1 MHLMSP
7 SHQKM
12 EQILG
17 QTLQYSLDYNL
28 NVHGMPTSGSV
39 AISDEELILF
49 RDEIAVKRIPL
60 QNINEFKVVQMVGSG
75 ALQIVLKEKTEQ
87 LCIFTQDLLPVFAD
101 LAKMLEYH
109 RETGVF
115 PAPDDEEPVKTCP
128 KCGLVIPEQT
138 NICFHCA
145 PKGKYLWR
153 IVKLSLRYK
162 ATLLT
167 ALAATLIIQLL
178 WVVFTYMKGLVV
190 DNYVTSGSQNF
201 TGLLL
206 MMGGYL
212 LIPLLLFGLEY
223 INERC
228 SSYTAAMVGRD
239 LRGILFERI
248 QNQSMKN
255 ALKRPT
261 GEQIKRIANDT
272 EKVQDFVSYHGKE
285 AVVRVFSV
293 SVILAVMFWMN
304 WKLTCWI
311 VLPIIAGF
319 FFSRFI
325 FKRMNHP
332 FRINWKLFSK
342 MESVL
347 YDILSGI
354 MAVKVFGSEK
364 REIKYYSGCSE
375 KFAHSMYVANFYWF
389 VMFPVSTFVVTL
401 GEYFYLYFG
410 GNDVLSGVLSFGK
423 MVTFLSCIGLLYA
436 PLNWLMQLPRQLA
449 QTAISAG
456 KIFEIIDEKED
467 VLDRENAIDKEIE
480 GNVAFEH
487 VHFGYKVYN
496 PVLKDINFSVKKG
509 EMIGIVGP
517 SGVGKSTMI
526 NLIMR
531 LYDVSNG
538 QILIDGTD
546 IRDISQHSLRS
557 QIGVVLQ
564 ETYLFDGTVWD
575 NLIYAKPDAT
585 MEEVVQAAKIANAH
599 DFICKMPDGYQE
611 YIGSRGYKLSG
622 GEKQRIAI
630 ARAILR
636 DPKILILDEATASLD
651 TETEKMIQEALKNL
665 TRDRTTFAIAH
676 RLSTLRNADRL
687 IVLDSG
693 RIVEMGTHEELLRHK
708 SVYYNLVMAQRQTSK
723 LSNES
728 A

>member
-167 ALAATLIIQLL
+167 ALVATLIIQLL

-190 DNYVTSGSQNF
+190 DNYVTSGSQDF

-212 LIPLLLFGLEY
+212 IIPLLLFGLEY

-228 SSYTAAMVGRD
+228 SSYTAAQVGRD

-364 REIKYYSGCSE
+364 REIKHYSGCSE

-467 VLDRENAIDKEIE
+467 VLDRGNAIDKEIE

-687 IVLDSG
+687 IVLDGG

-723 LSNES
+723 LSKEP

>member
-7 SHQKM
+7 SHEKM

-28 NVHGMPTSGSV
+28 NAHGMPTSGSI

-153 IVKLSLRYK
+153 IVKLSFRYK

-190 DNYVTSGSQNF
+190 DNYVTSGSQDF

-364 REIKYYSGCSE
+364 REIKHYSGCSE

-676 RLSTLRNADRL
+676 RLSTLRNAYRL
-687 IVLDSG
+687 IVLDGG

>member
-7 SHQKM
+7 DHQKM

-17 QTLQYSLDYNL
+17 QSLHYSLDYNL
-28 NVHGMPTSGSV
+28 NAHGKPVNGSV
-39 AISDEELILF
+39 AVSGQELILF
-49 RDEIAVKRIPL
+49 RDGIITKRISL
-60 QNINEFKVVQMVGSG
+60 HEVNEFKVAQLVGSG
-75 ALQIVLKEKTEQ
+75 ALQAVLPERTDQ

-101 LAKMLEYH
+101 LTKMLEYH

-115 PAPDDEEPVKTCP
+115 PAPDGEEPVKICP

-162 ATLLT
+162 ATLIA
-167 ALAATLIIQLL
+167 ALIATMVIQLL
-178 WVVFTYMKGLVV
+178 WVVFTYIKGIIV
-190 DNYVTSGSQNF
+190 DNYVTSGSQDF

-206 MMGGYL
+206 MIGGYL
-212 LIPLLLFGLEY
+212 LIPLILFGLEY

-228 SSYTAAMVGRD
+228 SSYTAAQVGRD
-239 LRGILFERI
+239 LRSILFERI
-248 QNQSMKN
+248 QYQSMKN
-255 ALKRPT
+255 ATKRPT

-285 AVVRVFSV
+285 AVVRVFSIAV
-293 SVILAVMFWMN
+293 LLTVMFWMN

-319 FFSRFI
+319 FITKYI
-325 FKRMNHP
+325 FKRIRHP
-332 FRINWKLFSK
+332 FRLNWKTYSK

-354 MAVKVFGSEK
+354 TAVKVFGTEK
-364 REIKYYSGCSE
+364 REIRHYSGYSE
-375 KFAHSMYVANFYWF
+375 KYAHSMYVANFYWF
-389 VMFPVSTFVVTL
+389 VLFPISNFVVTL
-401 GEYFYLYFG
+401 GEYCYLYFG
-410 GNDVLSGVLSFGK
+410 GNDVLRGFLSFGE
-423 MVTFLSCIGLLYA
+423 MVTFLSCIGLLYG

-449 QTAISAG
+449 QTAVSAG

-467 VLDRENAIDKEIE
+467 VLDREDAVEKDIE
-480 GNVAFEH
+480 GNVSFEH
-487 VHFGYKVYN
+487 IHFGYKIYS
-496 PVLKDINFSVKKG
+496 PVLKDISFSVKKG

-531 LYDVSNG
+531 LYDVSSG
-538 QILIDGTD
+538 KILIDGTD

-564 ETYLFDGTVWD
+564 DTYLFDGTVWD
-575 NLIYAKPDAT
+575 NLLYAKPDAT
-585 MEEVVQAAKIANAH
+585 MEEVVRAAKIANAH

-651 TETEKMIQEALKNL
+651 TETEKLIQEALKNL
-665 TRDRTTFAIAH
+665 TRNRTTFAIAH
-676 RLSTLRNADRL
+676 RLSTLQNADRL
-687 IVLDSG
+687 IVLNEG
-693 RIVEMGTHEELLRHK
+693 RIVEIGTHEELLRHK

-723 LSNES
+723 LSKES

>member
-7 SHQKM
+7 SHEKM

-28 NVHGMPTSGSV
+28 NAHGMPTSGSI

-75 ALQIVLKEKTEQ
+75 TLQVVQQGKTEQ

-190 DNYVTSGSQNF
+190 DNYVTSGSQDF

-364 REIKYYSGCSE
+364 REIKHYSGCSE

-456 KIFEIIDEKED
+456 KVFEIIDEKED
-467 VLDRENAIDKEIE
+467 VLDSESAIEKEVE

-687 IVLDSG
+687 IVLDGG

-723 LSNES
+723 LSKEP

>member
-364 REIKYYSGCSE
+364 REIKHYSGCSE

-496 PVLKDINFSVKKG
+496 PVLQDINFSVKKG

-676 RLSTLRNADRL
+676 RLSTLRNAYRL
-687 IVLDSG
+687 IVLDGG

>member
-60 QNINEFKVVQMVGSG
+60 QNINEFKVMQMVGSG

-167 ALAATLIIQLL
+167 ALVATLIIQLL

-190 DNYVTSGSQNF
+190 DNYVTSGSQDF

-212 LIPLLLFGLEY
+212 IIPLLLFGLEY

-228 SSYTAAMVGRD
+228 SSYTAAQVGRD

-364 REIKYYSGCSE
+364 REIKHYSGCSE

-467 VLDRENAIDKEIE
+467 VLDRGNAIDKEIE

>member
-7 SHQKM
+7 SHQKI

-28 NVHGMPTSGSV
+28 NAHGMPTSGSV

-153 IVKLSLRYK
+153 IVKLSFRYK

-190 DNYVTSGSQNF
+190 DNYVTSGSQDF

-364 REIKYYSGCSE
+364 REIKHYSGCSE

-467 VLDRENAIDKEIE
+467 VLDRESAIDKKIE

-687 IVLDSG
+687 IVLDGG

-723 LSNES
+723 LSKES
-728 A
+728 V

>member
-7 SHQKM
+7 SHEKM

-28 NVHGMPTSGSV
+28 NAHGMPTSGSI

-153 IVKLSLRYK
+153 IVKLSFRYK

-190 DNYVTSGSQNF
+190 DNYVTSGSQDF

-285 AVVRVFSV
+285 AVR
-293 SVILAVMFWMN
+293 
-304 WKLTCWI
+304 
-311 VLPIIAGF
+311 
-319 FFSRFI
+319 
-325 FKRMNHP
+325 
-332 FRINWKLFSK
+332 
-342 MESVL
+342 
-347 YDILSGI
+347 
-354 MAVKVFGSEK
+354 SEE
-364 REIKYYSGCSE
+364 R
-375 KFAHSMYVANFYWF
+375 
-389 VMFPVSTFVVTL
+389 
-401 GEYFYLYFG
+401 
-410 GNDVLSGVLSFGK
+410 
-423 MVTFLSCIGLLYA
+423 
-436 PLNWLMQLPRQLA
+436 R
-449 QTAISAG
+449 
-456 KIFEIIDEKED
+456 
-467 VLDRENAIDKEIE
+467 
-480 GNVAFEH
+480 
-487 VHFGYKVYN
+487 
-496 PVLKDINFSVKKG
+496 
-509 EMIGIVGP
+509 
-517 SGVGKSTMI
+517 
-526 NLIMR
+526 
-531 LYDVSNG
+531 
-538 QILIDGTD
+538 
-546 IRDISQHSLRS
+546 
-557 QIGVVLQ
+557 
-564 ETYLFDGTVWD
+564 
-575 NLIYAKPDAT
+575 
-585 MEEVVQAAKIANAH
+585 
-599 DFICKMPDGYQE
+599 
-611 YIGSRGYKLSG
+611 
-622 GEKQRIAI
+622 
-630 ARAILR
+630 
-636 DPKILILDEATASLD
+636 
-651 TETEKMIQEALKNL
+651 
-665 TRDRTTFAIAH
+665 
-676 RLSTLRNADRL
+676 
-687 IVLDSG
+687 
-693 RIVEMGTHEELLRHK
+693 
-708 SVYYNLVMAQRQTSK
+708 
-723 LSNES
+723 
-728 A
+728 

>member
-7 SHQKM
+7 SHEKM

-28 NVHGMPTSGSV
+28 NAHGMPTSGSI

-153 IVKLSLRYK
+153 IVKLSFRYK

-190 DNYVTSGSQNF
+190 DNYVTSGSQDF

-364 REIKYYSGCSE
+364 REIKHYSGCSE

-687 IVLDSG
+687 IVLDGG

>member
-364 REIKYYSGCSE
+364 REIKHYSGCSE

-676 RLSTLRNADRL
+676 RLSTLRNAYRL
-687 IVLDSG
+687 IVLDGG

>member
-17 QTLQYSLDYNL
+17 QSLQYSLDYNL
-28 NVHGMPTSGSV
+28 NAHGRQTSGSV

-75 ALQIVLKEKTEQ
+75 ALQIVFKEKTEQ

-115 PAPDDEEPVKTCP
+115 PAPDDEEPVKICP

-145 PKGKYLWR
+145 PKSKYLWR

-190 DNYVTSGSQNF
+190 DNYVTSGSQDF

-212 LIPLLLFGLEY
+212 IIPILLFGLEY

-228 SSYTAAMVGRD
+228 SSYTAAQVGRD
-239 LRGILFERI
+239 LRGMLFERI

-311 VLPIIAGF
+311 VLPIIVGF
-319 FFSRFI
+319 FLSRFI

-364 REIKYYSGCSE
+364 REIKHYSGWS
-375 KFAHSMYVANFYWF
+375 KTYADSMYVANFYWF
-389 VMFPVSTFVVTL
+389 VMFPISTFVVTL

-410 GNDVLSGVLSFGK
+410 GNDVLGGVLSFGK

-467 VLDRENAIDKEIE
+467 VLDQEEAIDKELE
-480 GNVAFEH
+480 GEVAFEH

-496 PVLKDINFSVKKG
+496 PVLKDISFSVKKG

-687 IVLDSG
+687 IVLDGG

-723 LSNES
+723 LSKEP

>member
-28 NVHGMPTSGSV
+28 NTHGMPTRGSV
-39 AISDEELILF
+39 AISDEDLILF

-75 ALQIVLKEKTEQ
+75 ALQAVLKDKIEQ

-101 LAKMLEYH
+101 LTKMLEYH

-190 DNYVTSGSQNF
+190 DNYVTSGSQDF
-201 TGLLL
+201 TGLFL

-212 LIPLLLFGLEY
+212 IIPLLLFGLEY

-228 SSYTAAMVGRD
+228 SSYTAAQVGRD
-239 LRGILFERI
+239 LRGMLFERI

-311 VLPIIAGF
+311 VLPIIVGF
-319 FFSRFI
+319 FFSKFI

-364 REIKYYSGCSE
+364 REINHYSGWSK
-375 KFAHSMYVANFYWF
+375 KFADSMYVANFYWF

-456 KIFEIIDEKED
+456 KVFEIIDEKED
-467 VLDRENAIDKEIE
+467 VLDSESAIEKEIE
-480 GNVAFEH
+480 GNVSFEH

-546 IRDISQHSLRS
+546 VRDISQHSLRS

-651 TETEKMIQEALKNL
+651 TETEKMIQESLKNL

-687 IVLDSG
+687 IVLDGG

-723 LSNES
+723 LSKEP